1 MNDHITG
8 DSKMTKTCPQEASLV
23 RGEDNLQIYTVQ
35 DIILEGEKTRQSYTD
50 SEKGGNAFTQ
60 LI

>member
-8 DSKMTKTCPQEASLV
+8 DSKMTKTCFQEASLV

-35 DIILEGEKTRQSYTD
+35 DILEGEKTKQRYTD

>member
-8 DSKMTKTCPQEASLV
+8 DSKMAKTCPQEVSLA
-23 RGEDNLQIYTVQ
+23 RGEDSLQIYTVQ
-35 DIILEGEKTRQSYTD
+35 DIISEGGKTKQSYTD